1 MINRFFQN
9 EMQTLRNRLTVA
21 ETKLLERDVEIKNYE
36 EENKTLKDAME
47 NLAEK
52 ASISSQKSN
61 NQQFVNDGSKFILTM
76 DKIDGTPL
84 KEWILETL
92 KLYLNCFIN

>member
-76 DKIDGTPL
+76 DKIDGTP
-84 KEWILETL
+84 
-92 KLYLNCFIN
+92 

>member
-1 MINRFFQN
+1 
-9 EMQTLRNRLTVA
+9 MQTLRNRLTVA

-61 NQQFVNDGSKFILTM
+61 NQQFVNDGSKFIFTM
-76 DKIDGTPL
+76 DEIDGTP
-84 KEWILETL
+84 
-92 KLYLNCFIN
+92 

>member
-61 NQQFVNDGSKFILTM
+61 NQQFVNDGSKFIFTM
-76 DKIDGTPL
+76 DEIDGTP
-84 KEWILETL
+84 
-92 KLYLNCFIN
+92 

>member
-76 DKIDGTPL
+76 NEIDGTP
-84 KEWILETL
+84 
-92 KLYLNCFIN
+92 

>member
-61 NQQFVNDGSKFILTM
+61 NQQFVNDGSKFNLPWMKLTV
-76 DKIDGTPL
+76 
-84 KEWILETL
+84 L
-92 KLYLNCFIN
+92 KLSNCT